1 MLLREKDKEILL
13 SLFKAEIH
21 QPVEVFAYGSRVNG
35 RAHDSSDL
43 DLVIKTKNNKPLNWE
58 LLAKLNEKIKDSN
71 IPFLVELR
79 DWSRLPA
86 SFHPQILE
94 MHEVLYQS
102 E

>member
-21 QPVEVFAYGSRVNG
+21 QPVEVLAYGSRVNG

-43 DLVIKTKNNKPLNWE
+43 DLVIKAKNNKPLNGE
-58 LLAKLNEKIKDSN
+58 LLMSLIEKIKDSS

-79 DWSRLPA
+79 DWNRLPA
-86 SFHPQILE
+86 SFHPQIME
-94 MHEVLYQS
+94 KHEVLYES
-102 E
+102 